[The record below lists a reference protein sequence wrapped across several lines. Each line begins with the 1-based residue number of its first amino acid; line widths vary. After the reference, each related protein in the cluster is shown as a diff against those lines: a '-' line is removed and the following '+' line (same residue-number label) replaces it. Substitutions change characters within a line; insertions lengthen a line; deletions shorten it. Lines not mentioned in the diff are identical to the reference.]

1 METAKY
7 TLVDI
12 LLWGLV
18 LGTIGFAGFV
28 YNAINLTMQ
37 AL

>member
-1 METAKY
+1 METVKF

-12 LLWGLV
+12 LMWGLV
-18 LGTIGFAGFV
+18 IGTIGFAGFV